1 MPGLSAPAPPRATL
15 PGSTGRKPS
24 GIPAAAVLSDRGALV
39 SSGFPSQ
46 RSLGEC
52 PAPPA
57 KSALSPGTAICSWEC
72 EALGSRSTT
81 FTTFALLTFAFL
93 LVNSLGYTRRS
104 APPPAP

>member
-46 RSLGEC
+46 RSLGGVHDATARSVTSVH
-52 PAPPA
+52 APPA

-81 FTTFALLTFAFL
+81 FTTFAFCLLPFYL
-93 LVNSLGYTRRS
+93 
-104 APPPAP
+104 